1 MTVLN
6 SVLVQLVYLVL
17 NVLIAKYQAYRF
29 DHEQKRISHTLW
41 LAYYTAACFIIW
53 PPYKNGYLVAAL
65 LLMHL
70 PVFNSF
76 LNYFRTPRRAF
87 FYTHP
92 EDPHGSKIDK
102 LWGDAYPAVFFF
114 VAISYI
120 VVQFFI

>member
-1 MTVLN
+1 MTLLT
-6 SVLVQLVYLVL
+6 SVLIQSVYFVL
-17 NVLIAKYQAYRF
+17 NVLIAKYQAHRF
-29 DHEQKRISHTLW
+29 DHERKRISHTLW
-41 LAYYTAACFIIW
+41 LIYYVAACLIIW

-114 VAISYI
+114 VSIAYLVI
-120 VVQFFI
+120 QFFI

>member
-1 MTVLN
+1 MTLIN
-6 SVLVQLVYLVL
+6 SVLVQAVYLVL

-41 LAYYTAACFIIW
+41 LIYYTAACLIIW

-114 VAISYI
+114 VSIAYLVI
-120 VVQFFI
+120 QLFI

>member
-1 MTVLN
+1 MSFLI
-6 SVLVQLVYLVL
+6 SVLIQIVYLIL
-17 NVLIAKYQAYRF
+17 NVAIAKYQAYRF
-29 DHEQKRISHTLW
+29 DHQQKRISHTLW
-41 LAYYTAACFIIW
+41 LIGYTATCLVIW
-53 PPYKNGYLVAAL
+53 WPYKNYYLVAAL

-70 PVFNSF
+70 PIFNSF

-114 VAISYI
+114 VSISYI

>member
-1 MTVLN
+1 MTLLN
-6 SVLVQLVYLVL
+6 SLLIQAVYIVL

-29 DHEQKRISHTLW
+29 DHEQKRISHPLW
-41 LAYYTAACFIIW
+41 LICYTAACLIIW
-53 PPYKNGYLVAAL
+53 PPYKNYYLVAAL

-102 LWGDAYPAVFFF
+102 LWGEAYPAVFFF
-114 VAISYI
+114 VSIAYL